1 MITLSAIT
9 IYPVKSMAG
18 ISLTSSKLATTGL
31 SYDRRWMVVSTA
43 GKFITQRTHPQMAL
57 IQPQVDNGQ
66 LILSYKR
73 GNEHFVPQVD
83 TEKHS
88 VMMVQVWQDTV
99 QAQLISSDTDRW
111 LAQIIGEPC
120 HLVYMADDEIRACDL
135 SYAQQGDRTSFADGF
150 PLLVISQASLD
161 DLNTKLNQPMSMQ
174 RFRPNFVVEGCEA
187 FAEDTWQTI
196 QINTVAFRVVKP
208 CSRCIITTIDP
219 TTGKKTSAEPLKTLA
234 TYRKQGNK
242 VMFGQNII
250 HNGLGICT
258 VGDEVQLLI

>member
-31 SYDRRWMVVSTA
+31 YYDRRWMVVSTA

-57 IQPQVDNGQ
+57 IQPQIDKEQ
-66 LILSYKR
+66 LILSYK
-73 GNEHFVPQVD
+73 GIDDHFVPHTD
-83 TEKHS
+83 TENYS
-88 VMMVQVWQDTV
+88 VMKVQVWQDTV
-99 QAQLISSDTDRW
+99 QAQLISPDTDIW
-111 LAQIIGEPC
+111 LTQIIGEPC
-120 HLVYMADDEIRACDL
+120 HLVYMTDNEIRTCDL
-135 SYAQQGDRTSFADGF
+135 TYAQQGDRTSFADGF

-161 DLNTKLNQPMSMQ
+161 DLNTKLDQPISMQ

-187 FAEDTWQTI
+187 FAEDTWQTMH
-196 QINTVAFRVVKP
+196 INTVTFRVVKP

-219 TTGKKTSAEPLKTLA
+219 TTGKQTNAEPLKTLA

-250 HNGLGICT
+250 HNSLGVCV
-258 VGDEVQLLI
+258 VGDEIKVS